1 MKYSFAILHCKRFG
15 LIEQTVN
22 KATEICPVL
31 PSIVSKVRLTFRFGK
46 ADGFNDGI
54 WKAVG
59 AEYAL
64 NPCIALNLRLLSTK
78 VYDTSEVSGILW
90 HELGHTISYF
100 ICLQENHFYV
110 SKTGMIMY
118 QPASDKFSAPIS
130 IRNKL
135 LNEFWEAERM
145 KYGHTRMDNIE
156 RILQHTL
163 ITVNSS
169 ELLAECFKY
178 AYAGEGIPQNNY
190 ICKEDFQLIKSV
202 LHDFITQHVTP
213 NAQVVMR
220 NN

>member
-15 LIEQTVN
+15 LIEQTIN

-31 PSIVSKVRLTFRFGK
+31 PSTVGKVRLTFRFGK
-46 ADGFNDGI
+46 ADGFNDGV

-64 NPCIALNLRLLSTK
+64 NPCIALNLRILNTK
-78 VYDTSEVSGILW
+78 MYDTSEVSGILW
-90 HELGHTISYF
+90 HELGHTITYF
-100 ICLQENHFYV
+100 ICLQEDHFYV

-118 QPASDKFSAPIS
+118 RPTSDEFTAPIS

-135 LNEFWEAERM
+135 LNEFWEA
-145 KYGHTRMDNIE
+145 E

-202 LHDFITQHVTP
+202 LHDFITQQVTP
-213 NAQVVMR
+213 NTQVMI
-220 NN
+220 